1 MKNAFVRLIS
11 RFDTAEERISEL
23 KARSIES
30 TQTEAQRK
38 RESRTDY
45 PRIPITEVN
54 PSNTPPVI
62 APTVPQPSVWGIAR
76 AASMTSL

>member
-45 PRIPITEVN
+45 PRILGLYQT
-54 PSNTPPVI
+54 
-62 APTVPQPSVWGIAR
+62 
-76 AASMTSL
+76 L

>member
-38 RESRTDY
+38 RESRTGY
-45 PRIPITEVN
+45 PRILGLYQT
-54 PSNTPPVI
+54 
-62 APTVPQPSVWGIAR
+62 
-76 AASMTSL
+76 L